1 MRMGNGSYSRWNT
14 SMESPIATP
23 AVQIILIAFPV
34 LLLSIVAF
42 LTVVAVG
49 IRMGDRRDLTSPA
62 INRIDAMA
70 RRVAGVG
77 TRSNGERDS

>member
-1 MRMGNGSYSRWNT
+1 MGNGPYSRWNT

-34 LLLSIVAF
+34 LLLSAVAF
-42 LTVVAVG
+42 LAVVAVG

-70 RRVAGVG
+70 RRVSGVG
-77 TRSNGERDS
+77 TRSNGEGDS